1 MIKLA
6 FIEKILMNGIGL
18 NKGQIMGTNVE
29 KIKGAGAWG
38 LKQKISGLL
47 ILIGLSPFVIFYFYS
62 SEKIANL
69 TLETNKERLVSLRET
84 KRIQVES
91 YFKQIASQATTF
103 SNSFMVVDAL
113 DKFTTAFK
121 QVEQQTVAIDN
132 AALKSRLEERYLYQ
146 QENTPGASS
155 DAVGRWIPNG
165 KASQILQ
172 KLYISDNPNPIGEKH
187 KLDAASDQSLYSQT
201 HGQYHPTI
209 RQFLE
214 EFGYYDIFLVDA
226 ATGYIVYSVFKE
238 VDYATN
244 LKTGPYKDSGI
255 GRVFRKALA
264 AGSTDAVVIEDF
276 DPYEPSYNAS
286 ASFIA
291 SPIYDVGEMKGV
303 LIFQAPVD
311 RINDVMTSGNDWKSV
326 GLGDS
331 GEVYLVGQDFKMRN
345 NSRFLIE
352 SPEEYFKFLNELG
365 VSSNNIEKQKALK
378 TSIGIS
384 EVKTPGSIASLKGVT
399 DFQVFPDYRGVSV
412 LSAYAPVDILG
423 LKWGILAEI
432 DEEEAFTVQRKI
444 RNASIYLG
452 IGLVVGI
459 LVIALFF
466 ATSFSKRIRQISGS
480 MRKIA
485 DGNLRS
491 EALAI
496 TSGDELGELQ
506 GTYNEMSE
514 AMQNIASQAGDIA
527 KGELGNEYDLKGE
540 LADSFGV
547 MVTALKEKEKAD
559 AEMARI
565 AAIVENNPGNMMV
578 ADLDYNVTYINP
590 ASKSTLKGLEQY
602 LPVKVDEIV
611 GGSLDIFHKNP
622 ATQRKII
629 SDPRNL
635 PHNAQIQLGPEILDL
650 RINPIVDQNGNYL
663 GPLVDWLVVT
673 EKVRLE
679 KESNEAAEREQ
690 KQAEELKR
698 KVDSLLVVVN
708 AAAQGD
714 LTHTIT
720 QNGSDAIGQM
730 AAGLKTL
737 LGNLKSDISSISE
750 SAQVLG
756 SSSEELTATG
766 QQMGAAAEETSAQ
779 ANVVSGASEEISNS
793 VQIVATG
800 TEEMSASIREI
811 SQNASEAARVAGEAV
826 KVAEDATLNV
836 TKLGESSE
844 EIGQVVKVI
853 TSIAEQTNLLALNAT
868 IEAARAGEAGKG
880 FAVVAN
886 EVKELANQTAN
897 ATDEISQKI
906 STIQTDSQNSV
917 QAIGSISEI
926 INRINDISNTIASAV
941 EEQTAT
947 TAEMERNVQQ
957 AAKGSQEIN
966 QNITGVAQAANET
979 STGVSQSQ
987 QATQELSKLAVGL
1000 QEMVGKFKV

>member
-1 MIKLA
+1 M
-6 FIEKILMNGIGL
+6 KINTGK
-18 NKGQIMGTNVE
+18 N
-29 KIKGAGAWG
+29 KGAGKWG
-38 LKQKISGLL
+38 LKQKITGLL
-47 ILIGLSPFVIFYFYS
+47 IFIGLTPFVIFYFYS
-62 SEKIANL
+62 SEKVAGL
-69 TLETNKERLVSLRET
+69 TLQTNKERLVSLRET
-84 KRIQVES
+84 KRIQVEN
-91 YFKQIASQATTF
+91 YFKGIASQAVTF
-103 SNSFMVVDAL
+103 SKSFMVVDAM

-121 QVEQQTVAIDN
+121 QVEEQTIPSDSIN
-132 AALKSRLEERYLYQ
+132 LESKLSQRYQYQ
-146 QENTPGASS
+146 KANTPGATS
-155 DAVGRWIPNG
+155 DAVGRWTPKG

-172 KLYISDNPNPIGEKH
+172 KLYIADNPSAIGEKH
-187 KLDAASDQSLYSQT
+187 KLDAASDKSRYSQI
-201 HGQYHPTI
+201 HEQYHPTI

-226 ATGYIVYSVFKE
+226 DSGFITYSVFKE
-238 VDYATN
+238 VDFATN

-264 AGSTDAVVIEDF
+264 AGSPDAVVIEDF

-291 SPIYDVGEMKGV
+291 SPIYDVGEVIGV

-326 GLGDS
+326 GLGYS

-352 SPEEYFKFLNELG
+352 SPDEYFKFLNELG
-365 VSSNNIEKQKALK
+365 VDSESIEKQKSLK
-378 TSIGIS
+378 TNIGIS
-384 EVKTPGSIASLKGVT
+384 EVKTAGSIASLKG
-399 DFQVFPDYRGVSV
+399 DKSFQVFPDYRGVSV
-412 LSAYAPVDILG
+412 LSAYGPVDILG

-432 DEEEAFTVQRKI
+432 DEEEAFIVQKNI
-444 RNASIYLG
+444 REASIYLG
-452 IGLVVGI
+452 IGLVIGI
-459 LVIALFF
+459 LIIALFI
-466 ATSFSKRIRQISGS
+466 ATSFSKRIRQIARA

-485 DGNLRS
+485 DGDLRS
-491 EALAI
+491 QTLII
-496 TSGDELGELQ
+496 TSGDEIGELQ

-527 KGELGNEYDLKGE
+527 NGELGNEYDLKGE
-540 LADSFGV
+540 LAESFGS
-547 MVTALKEKEKAD
+547 MVNSLREKVKTD
-559 AEMARI
+559 AEMTR
-565 AAIVENNPGNMMV
+565 V
-578 ADLDYNVTYINP
+578 AKEQE
-590 ASKSTLKGLEQY
+590 ALKLEQA
-602 LPVKVDEIV
+602 E
-611 GGSLDIFHKNP
+611 
-622 ATQRKII
+622 QERK
-629 SDPRNL
+629 SV
-635 PHNAQIQLGPEILDL
+635 E
-650 RINPIVDQNGNYL
+650 
-663 GPLVDWLVVT
+663 
-673 EKVRLE
+673 EKARLE
-679 KESNEAAEREQ
+679 REQAEKEQ
-690 KQAEELKR
+690 KQAEILKE

-720 QNGSDAIGQM
+720 QNGQDAIGQM
-730 AAGLKTL
+730 ASGLKTL
-737 LGNLKSDISSISE
+737 LGNLKNDISSISE
-750 SAQVLG
+750 SAQVLS

-779 ANVVSGASEEISNS
+779 ANVVSGASEEISSS

-800 TEEMSASIREI
+800 TEEMSASIHEI
-811 SQNASEAARVAGEAV
+811 SRNATEAARVAGEAV
-826 KVAEDATLNV
+826 TVVKKANENV
-836 TKLGESSE
+836 TKLGDSSE
-844 EIGQVVKVI
+844 EIGKVIKVI

-886 EVKELANQTAN
+886 EVKELANQTAK

-906 STIQTDSQNSV
+906 GTIQTDSQNSV
-917 QAIGSISEI
+917 QAIGEISEI

-979 STGVSQSQ
+979 STGVAQSQ
-987 QATQELSKLAVGL
+987 QATQELSKMAVDL
-1000 QEMVGKFKV
+1000 QQLVSKFKV